1 MKTFRENLRADLPAS
16 IVVVFVAVPLCL
28 GIALASGAPLFAG
41 LIAGV
46 IGGIVVGTISGSPL
60 GGSGPAAGLT
70 VIVLSAIDTLGSFQT
85 FLLAVVLAGVIQ
97 IVLGLLRAGML
108 GYFFPSSV
116 IKGMLAGIGVIIV
129 LKQIPHAFGYDAN
142 PEGELAFQQ
151 PDGETTFTAFVRMLE
166 AVDPSAILVCALSL
180 AILLVWE
187 KILVPRS
194 NAFRIFP
201 GPLAAVMFGIGF
213 QVITSKVAPSLALSG
228 DHLVSV
234 PVVGSLSEFG
244 GLLVMPD
251 WSAITNV
258 TVWTTAITLAVVAS
272 LETLLCVAATDKLDP
287 QHRVTPTDRE
297 LLAQGVGNMASGMI
311 GGLPVTQVIV
321 RSSANIQS
329 KARTKTSA
337 ILHGVWLL
345 IFVALVPGVLNL
357 IPLAVLASILF
368 VVGYKLASPTLFKQM
383 WKQGAGQFLPF
394 IVTILGI
401 ALIDL
406 LVGVGIGLAVAIV
419 VILRRNYLNSHF
431 LHIQEGST
439 ADQKHMVRM
448 KLSEEVTFL
457 NKGAVLKELEAVPSN
472 SIVEID
478 TSACVVMDIDVLDVI
493 EDFRAKAA
501 ARDIELH
508 VTDEPSDPLP
518 PASMR
523 NKNKRGN
530 ASDLASATSS

>member
-1 MKTFRENLRADLPAS
+1 MNNFRENLRADLPAS

-60 GGSGPAAGLT
+60 GVSGPAAGLA

-97 IVLGLLRAGML
+97 IVLGFLRAGML

-129 LKQIPHAFGYDAN
+129 LKQIPHAFGYDDN

-151 PDGETTFTAFVRMLE
+151 PDGETTFTAFARMLE

-180 AILLVWE
+180 TILLVWE

-201 GPLAAVMFGIGF
+201 GPLAAVTFGIGF
-213 QVITSKVAPSLALSG
+213 QVITSNFAPSLALSG

-258 TVWTTAITLAVVAS
+258 TVWTTAVTLAVVAS

-478 TSACVVMDIDVLDVI
+478 TSACVVMDLDVLDVI

-501 ARDIELH
+501 ARDIELR
-508 VTDEPSDPLP
+508 VTDEPADPLP